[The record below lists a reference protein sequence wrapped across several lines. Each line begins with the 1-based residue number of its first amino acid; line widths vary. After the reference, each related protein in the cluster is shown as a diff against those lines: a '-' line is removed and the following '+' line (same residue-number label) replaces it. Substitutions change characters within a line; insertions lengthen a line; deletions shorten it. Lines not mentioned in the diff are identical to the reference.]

1 VHTAPPATGSERPLR
16 IGLLAL
22 AALALLAGLWAG
34 LVRLGLALPPGHP
47 AWVANHGA
55 LMISGFLGTLVS
67 LERALALAAVVRSQ
81 SAPRFASGWPF
92 LAPLLSAL
100 GALALLLGL
109 PAAIGQALLTGG
121 ALALVGVFIAIF
133 RRQPAWPYAV
143 MGLGALAWLA
153 GSLVWWLGQP
163 IYQAAP
169 WWVAFLVLTI
179 AGERLELA
187 RVLLLRGA
195 ARASFI
201 LCVVVLL
208 TGLCLLTVLP
218 EAGRRVAGLGLAGLG
233 LWLLRFDVARHTI
246 RRSGLTRFIAFCLL
260 PGYAWLVAAGLLWV
274 WQAARFGGGPWYDA
288 MLHSV
293 LLGFVFSMIFGH
305 APLILPAVTG
315 RALPYHPRFYVHL
328 ALLHAAL
335 VLRVIGDLALL
346 PALRQWGG
354 TLNVVAVLL
363 FVASSAAAVRSAS
376 RARGVGLVE
385 TG

>member
-1 VHTAPPATGSERPLR
+1 MHAAPSAPGPARLR
-16 IGLLAL
+16 LGLLAL

-55 LMISGFLGTLVS
+55 LMVSGFLGTLVS
-67 LERALALAAVVRSQ
+67 LERALALAAVGHSQ
-81 SAPRFASGWPF
+81 PGSRFSWRWPY
-92 LAPLLSAL
+92 LAPLLSGL

-109 PAAIGQALLTGG
+109 PAGIGQALLAGAG
-121 ALALVGVFIAIF
+121 LALAGIFAAIL

-143 MGLGALAWLA
+143 MGVGALAWLA
-153 GSLVWWLGQP
+153 GSLVWWLGRP
-163 IYQAAP
+163 IYEAAP

-187 RVLLLRGA
+187 RVLLLRRA
-195 ARASFI
+195 ARMSFV
-201 LCVVVLL
+201 LCAAVL
-208 TGLCLLTVLP
+208 
-218 EAGRRVAGLGLAGLG
+218 LAGLG
-233 LWLLRFDVARHTI
+233 LMLAWPLAGRQMAGSGLLGLGVWLLYFDVARRTV
-246 RRSGLTRFIAFCLL
+246 RQRGLTRFIALCLL
-260 PGYAWLVAAGLLWV
+260 PGYAWLAFAGLLWL

-293 LLGFVFSMIFGH
+293 LVGFVFSMIFGH

-315 RALPYHPRFYVHL
+315 RALPYHPRFYLHL
-328 ALLHAAL
+328 ALLHVAL
-335 VLRVIGDLALL
+335 VLRVAGDLALM

-363 FVASSAAAVRSAS
+363 FIASSAAAVASAA
-376 RARGVGLVE
+376 RAGGVAFGHAR
-385 TG
+385 